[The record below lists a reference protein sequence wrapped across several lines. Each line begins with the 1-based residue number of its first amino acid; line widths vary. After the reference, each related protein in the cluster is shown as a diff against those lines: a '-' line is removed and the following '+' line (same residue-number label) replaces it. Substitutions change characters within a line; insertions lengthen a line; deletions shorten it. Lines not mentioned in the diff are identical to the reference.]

1 MKQAVRLRLGLTLSA
16 REEVHMNAAGFRSL
30 LLALLK
36 RVMETA
42 RPWPPGHRMTTT
54 RPGHANAAGPGS
66 P

>member
-54 RPGHANAAGPGS
+54 RPGQTDSSGQGT
-66 P
+66 